1 MMARLRVSYEY
12 SEAEDKTIRLG
23 LFLIVCGIVSLF
35 ILCFCWLNPTL
46 QNMQCKPVNCTVLSV
61 QQSGE
66 MFECT
71 FTCGVDCKGTS
82 RYPCL
87 QIYVNNSESYSQ
99 ALLHFNEQQ
108 LLINPKL
115 DTNELPDFY
124 KNMLNAWRMVK
135 VERLEDYLTAGAL
148 LEEPLFFNSLFPAD
162 GFQSGALCSSFAKGG
177 ITKLKDLL
185 QVSIGRWREVE
196 SLAKQLGIH
205 SLRVLEN
212 LLKKLRDSF
221 SPRVTEML
229 NQALGGTDE
238 QELAC
243 PSFLVSPAVPENLG
257 EGLYSIERLQQ
268 LPAHSSGKKE
278 LYTLCVKCSYLPPC
292 ARDNQKNTD
301 SVLKKQHDWTK
312 NISQSFTCFFD
323 QQRRPD
329 DVLLERSHDE
339 SVLLHCVLWPLVSLL
354 VGVLIVVLTVCARS
368 LAVRAEA
375 LQKRKFS

>member
-108 LLINPKL
+108 LLINPK
-115 DTNELPDFY
+115 
-124 KNMLNAWRMVK
+124 
-135 VERLEDYLTAGAL
+135 
-148 LEEPLFFNSLFPAD
+148 
-162 GFQSGALCSSFAKGG
+162 
-177 ITKLKDLL
+177 
-185 QVSIGRWREVE
+185 
-196 SLAKQLGIH
+196 
-205 SLRVLEN
+205 
-212 LLKKLRDSF
+212 
-221 SPRVTEML
+221 
-229 NQALGGTDE
+229 
-238 QELAC
+238 
-243 PSFLVSPAVPENLG
+243 
-257 EGLYSIERLQQ
+257 
-268 LPAHSSGKKE
+268 
-278 LYTLCVKCSYLPPC
+278 CSYLPPC
-292 ARDNQKNTD
+292 ARDNQKNMD